1 MVCSV
6 HLIQEGPNSINWA
19 LLELTLSLGDSTI
32 VQILTA
38 ERMDEND
45 DDPAGEVRPK
55 RQRNE
60 ADLAKNKR
68 KRMRAEGK

>member
-19 LLELTLSLGDSTI
+19 LLELTLSLGGSTI

-60 ADLAKNKR
+60 ADWAKNKR